1 MGIQE
6 FKGSIFK
13 SVWTKLLAAC
23 VEDFFFPFSR
33 RRLERASEQTS
44 SLGRWAKTG
53 EKRVGVSKNGGDLEG
68 RRSGEERD
76 DSFFTLSPPSP
87 CSKFFTVTR
96 SFFPFARFWNWTSTT
111 QSKLVAA
118 MTSNIMVT
126 GLSKYVCRTKRHELI
141 GHILHTNSLKFS
153 TMIFKTLLYK
163 ITSMLDKKV
172 LVRVKHFTIVF
183 LTNNTAQQTTVYR
196 SLHRASSNFTKVS

>member
-1 MGIQE
+1 MAWQKKKMRFDCWRYFLLSTSSFKGTWAEIMLSCITEPQEMGIQE

-68 RRSGEERD
+68 RRTGEERD
-76 DSFFTLSPPSP
+76 DSFFYPLPTLPLLQIFHSHSQFLSLRALLELNV
-87 CSKFFTVTR
+87 CYSK
-96 SFFPFARFWNWTSTT
+96 
-111 QSKLVAA
+111 
-118 MTSNIMVT
+118 
-126 GLSKYVCRTKRHELI
+126 
-141 GHILHTNSLKFS
+141 
-153 TMIFKTLLYK
+153 
-163 ITSMLDKKV
+163 
-172 LVRVKHFTIVF
+172 
-183 LTNNTAQQTTVYR
+183 
-196 SLHRASSNFTKVS
+196 